1 MVLSNDPS
9 IRAISS
15 NDAVAQ
21 LKRPTLEKDDICPY
35 MDGYLKYSESLS
47 RVAPCDSGNLHYSGD
62 IPMKV
67 VSKHT
72 SSQNR

>member
-21 LKRPTLEKDDICPY
+21 LKRPKLEKDDICPY
-35 MDGYLKYSESLS
+35 MDGYLEYSKNLS
-47 RVAPCDSGNLHYSGD
+47 RVASCDSDNLHFSGD
-62 IPMKV
+62 IPHLV
-67 VSKHT
+67 LSKHT
-72 SSQNR
+72 STQKK